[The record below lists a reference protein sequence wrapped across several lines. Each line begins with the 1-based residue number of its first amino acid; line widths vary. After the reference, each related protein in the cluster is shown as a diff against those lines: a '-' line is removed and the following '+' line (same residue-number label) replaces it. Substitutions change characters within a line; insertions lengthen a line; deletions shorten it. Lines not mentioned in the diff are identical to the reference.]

1 MDASPSEDAVAAR
14 EAVLDA
20 HSKAVMEALAEA
32 STLARAH
39 EALLEQQ
46 DLRNLAAS
54 METAGGAG
62 ASRDPAAH
70 EQQLVA
76 ILASHRAA
84 LKLTLD
90 TRAAVVAYAE
100 HLKTE
105 AEGFST
111 QFLLPLNN
119 LIDAFNRALLSTPG
133 ESVQFRS
140 AHTVERTS
148 LAMCL
153 RYADPIEN
161 AQYQMDLP
169 PQLVLNEGQMAAN
182 GFSILCA
189 ASTAYRWSRWRVLL
203 LDDPLQH
210 NDIIH
215 AAAFVDVTRN
225 LVEIEGYQLL
235 MSSHNAGRGGV
246 YRTEIRRRGA
256 SLHGRR
262 TDGCVKEWCALGA
275 ATAQCGGPPTAE
287 RS

>member
-153 RYADPIEN
+153 RYADPIQN